1 MKAPWTNVLV
11 HTPTLF
17 IAGTRDLVMKF
28 PEMEQHIKSGKMKH
42 VLPNLHDVVIL
53 DGAHFIHEENP
64 EEFNAAVI
72 KFLKALS

>member
-1 MKAPWTNVLV
+1 MN
-11 HTPTLF
+11 
-17 IAGTRDLVMKF
+17 F
-28 PEMEQHIKSGKMKH
+28 PGMDQYIKSGEMKR
-42 VLPNLHDVVIL
+42 VLPNLHDIVII

>member
-1 MKAPWTNVLV
+1 
-11 HTPTLF
+11 
-17 IAGTRDLVMKF
+17 MKF